1 MGEKINK
8 KINPKIV
15 FSYLVLGVLAFVAG
29 YFIYS
34 EIQVYLASDT
44 ISQNDKKLLR
54 TGTLVAKLYE
64 AESLSKLALQTKT
77 EDNFDAYSNKIDS
90 ISTEI
95 DTLKFLTKN
104 ESQRAQLDSVK
115 LLLRQKVEN
124 NNELIFLSK
133 QNKGDNSIETA
144 LKEFDKIEESYGKFS
159 AENLFSNFHQ
169 LSPNLQQSLREYAAL
184 ISNNSPTNPDG
195 SENAA
200 YIDSILNESKIMLE
214 KALRENTK
222 TKRSLA
228 QKEIQITQ
236 NDQELSQRLRS
247 IIAAFEQDIML
258 SSYNESQ
265 AKQSALRRSMRWA
278 GLAAILAFLIVGLFS
293 FLINRD
299 FWKIQTYQQKLEKEK
314 RFSESLL
321 RSREQLI
328 STVSHDLRTPLNT
341 ITGYSE
347 LMENT
352 ALNSKQQDYIRNVK
366 SASEYVDNLVN
377 DLLDFSKLEAGKL
390 NIENVPFVAAHL
402 IQETAENLQ
411 ALYKNKKLKLHLNL
425 DESLQKTFL
434 GDPFRIRQI
443 LTNLIGNAFKFTDDG
458 HIKIS
463 ASAKPKRGKSI
474 VLKIDVS
481 DTGIGIPKEKQRL
494 IFKEFSQADENTDKK
509 YGGHG
514 LGLTISKK
522 LAELLKGSLNLTST
536 VGEGS
541 TFSLEL
547 PLQITKKVQ
556 NKEAQAPYLAPKLR
570 MLIIDDDT
578 SLLRMLKELTE
589 SMGITAHTFTNFL
602 QVEKDSHLA
611 YDLVLTDIQMP
622 QISGFEV
629 LQKLRSGDYKHYKK
643 QPIIA
648 MTGRRDLEKDA
659 YTSIGFA
666 EVIKK
671 PFTKQELI
679 TVLKLMGIETKKP
692 EKKKGF
698 SFKLE
703 NNASEEKVP
712 ANDLYSLDFIHSF
725 LGKNEDAIQEVLDTF
740 LMDTKTNMRLLE
752 DTVNNQDYNQI
763 NHVAHRMLPM
773 FRQLKVHSAIPILE
787 RFELLKEASA
797 NSYVL
802 KKDMDTLKENV
813 TILTSAL
820 ERRLAKDRV
829 YSG

>member
-1 MGEKINK
+1 MSEKINQK
-8 KINPKIV
+8 VNPKIV
-15 FSYLVLGVLAFVAG
+15 FSYLVLGLLAVVAG

-34 EIQVYLASDT
+34 EIQVYLAKDT
-44 ISQNDKKLLR
+44 VSQNDRKLLR
-54 TGTLVAKLYE
+54 TGSLVTKLYE

-77 EDNFDAYSNKIDS
+77 ESNFDAYSQKIDS
-90 ISTEI
+90 IYGEI
-95 DTLKFLTKN
+95 DTLKLLTEN
-104 ESQRAQLDSVK
+104 ESQRTKLDSVQA
-115 LLLRQKVEN
+115 LLRQKVAN
-124 NNELIFLSK
+124 NNEFIALSK
-133 QNKGDNSIETA
+133 GNNPDNSIETA

-159 AENLFSNFHQ
+159 AENLFSNFDQ
-169 LSPNLQQSLREYAAL
+169 LSPNLQRSLREYAAL
-184 ISNNSPTNPDG
+184 ISNNAPTNPDG

-222 TKRSLA
+222 TRRSLA
-228 QKEIQITQ
+228 QKEVQITK
-236 NDQELSQRLRS
+236 NDQELSQQLRG

-258 SSYNESQ
+258 SSYEESQ
-265 AKQSALRRSMRWA
+265 ARQAALRRSMRWV
-278 GLAAILAFLIVGLFS
+278 GLAAILAFLVVCLFS

-314 RFSESLL
+314 KYSESLL
-321 RSREQLI
+321 HSREQLI

-341 ITGYSE
+341 ISGYAE

-352 ALNSKQQDYIRNVK
+352 ELTTKQSDYIKNVK
-366 SASEYVDNLVN
+366 SASDYVGNLVN

-390 NIENVPFVAAHL
+390 NVEKVPFIAAHL

-411 ALYKNKKLKLHLNL
+411 SLYQNKNLKLHLKL
-425 DESLQKTFL
+425 EDSLQKTYL

-443 LTNLIGNAFKFTDDG
+443 LTNLIGNAFKFTEEG
-458 HIKIS
+458 HIEIS
-463 ASAKPKRGKSI
+463 AKTKSKRGKSV
-474 VLKIDVS
+474 VLQIAIS
-481 DTGIGIPKEKQRL
+481 DTGIGIPKEKQQL
-494 IFKEFSQADENTDKK
+494 IFKEFSQAEDNTDKK

-522 LAELLKGSLNLTST
+522 LAELLEGSLDLEST
-536 VGEGS
+536 VGQGS
-541 TFSLEL
+541 TFILEL
-547 PLQITKKVQ
+547 PLQITDKVPEQ
-556 NKEAQAPYLAPKLR
+556 EAKIPYLAPKLR

-589 SMGITAHTFTNFL
+589 SIGITAHTFTNFL

-629 LQKLRSGDYKHYKK
+629 LKNLRSGDYKHYKN

-659 YTSIGFA
+659 YTSLGFA

-671 PFTKQELI
+671 PFAKQELI
-679 TVLKLMGIETKKP
+679 TVLKLMGIETQRPK
-692 EKKKGF
+692 EKKGF
-698 SFKLE
+698 TF
-703 NNASEEKVP
+703 
-712 ANDLYSLDFIHSF
+712 DLNSSKKERSIDPYSLDFIYSF
-725 LGKNEDAIQEVLDTF
+725 LGKNEDAIQEVLQTF

-752 DTVNNQDYNQI
+752 DTVKDLDHDQI

-773 FRQLKVHSAIPILE
+773 FRQLKVRSAVPILE
-787 RFELLKEASA
+787 RFELLKES
-797 NSYVL
+797 NSDSYTVQ
-802 KKDMDTLKENV
+802 KDMERLRENV
-813 TILTSAL
+813 KILINAL
-820 ERRLAKDRV
+820 ERRLTKDQA
-829 YSG
+829 YSS